1 MGLRF
6 TLSHPITAAVPPG
19 EAELFKIALSLKD
32 DLKPLTE
39 SEIKTLK
46 EKAAAGVP
54 LFKYE
59 GAA

>member
-6 TLSHPITAAVPPG
+6 TLSHPVTAAVTPG
-19 EAELFKIALSLKD
+19 EADLFKIALKLKD
-32 DLKPLTE
+32 DLKPLSE
-39 SEIKTLK
+39 SEIKSVK

-59 GAA
+59 GVA